1 MTSFKYEGAKVYT
14 RALASINASTRKF
27 NSERSYSN
35 RLLCKP
41 SIETLQ
47 ELLVLYEK
55 IHRFVKKIGHL
66 SIYSISI

>member
-1 MTSFKYEGAKVYT
+1 MASFKYEGAKAYT

-41 SIETLQ
+41 
-47 ELLVLYEK
+47 
-55 IHRFVKKIGHL
+55 
-66 SIYSISI
+66 